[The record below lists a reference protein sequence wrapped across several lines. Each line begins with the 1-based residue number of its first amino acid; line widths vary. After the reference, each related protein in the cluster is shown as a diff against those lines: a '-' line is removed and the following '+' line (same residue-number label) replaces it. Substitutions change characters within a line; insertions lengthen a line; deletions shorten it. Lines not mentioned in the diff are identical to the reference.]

1 MLIIFIAPAFIVLFV
16 FIIYPVFETIR
27 LSFYDKIGREFL
39 GWSNY
44 AWAIKDPDFRRSILN
59 NFGWL
64 LIVPTLS
71 TFFGL
76 VIANLADRIW
86 WGTIAKSII
95 FMPMAISFVGAGVI
109 WKFIYD
115 YRGPEQE
122 QIGLLNAIVVAFGFE
137 PQAWLTIPIWNNL
150 FLMAIMIWIQ
160 TGLALVI
167 FSAALRSIPS
177 ETLDAARIDGASEL
191 KIFWSIII
199 PYLQQTILV
208 IWTIITILVLK
219 VFDIIY
225 AMTNGQWQTEVLAN
239 LMYDWMFRGGGDSG
253 RGSVLAFCIMI
264 GVIPILGM
272 ELISAQKRAEN
283 MIKKLSISSIFAQ
296 LLLLIFVFVWIA
308 PTFGLFISSLR
319 DKDVL
324 AISGWWTS
332 FTTTDVNEIYR
343 TKGMEAQIE
352 EDGYFI
358 IKDKVFEEGSGKIIS
373 RFGITSKNIDEF
385 EVGEIAVFKDGS
397 EISID
402 EDRKLLLEIKRKIY

>member
-1 MLIIFIAPAFIVLFV
+1 MTIFSLALTVLIGILSFVLFFHVSNFLLDYFGKRSLKIFKLENSLRVVIFIAPAFIVLFV

-115 YRGPEQE
+115 YRGPGDE
-122 QIGLLNAIVVAFGFE
+122 QIGLLNAIVVALGFE

-264 GVIPILGM
+264 GVIPILGWN
-272 ELISAQKRAEN
+272 L
-283 MIKKLSISSIFAQ
+283 
-296 LLLLIFVFVWIA
+296 
-308 PTFGLFISSLR
+308 
-319 DKDVL
+319 
-324 AISGWWTS
+324 
-332 FTTTDVNEIYR
+332 
-343 TKGMEAQIE
+343 
-352 EDGYFI
+352 
-358 IKDKVFEEGSGKIIS
+358 
-373 RFGITSKNIDEF
+373 
-385 EVGEIAVFKDGS
+385 
-397 EISID
+397 
-402 EDRKLLLEIKRKIY
+402 

>member
-1 MLIIFIAPAFIVLFV
+1 MSMFSLALTVLIGILFFVMFFHLSNFLLDFYQIKKSKTLTYENSIRAVIFIAPAFIVLFV
-16 FIIYPVFETIR
+16 FIIFPVFETIR
-27 LSFYDKIGREFL
+27 LSFFDKRGEVFVGIYNF
-39 GWSNY
+39 

-76 VIANLADRIW
+76 VIANLADRVW

-115 YRGPEQE
+115 YRGPGDE
-122 QIGLLNAIVVAFGFE
+122 QIGLLNAITVALGFE
-137 PQAWLTIPIWNNL
+137 PQAWLTIPLWNNL
-150 FLMAIMIWIQ
+150 FLMAIMVWIQ

-167 FSAALRSIPS
+167 FSAALRSIPN

-225 AMTNGQWQTEVLAN
+225 AMTTGQWQTEVLAN

-253 RGSVLAFCIMI
+253 RGSVLAICIMI
-264 GVIPILGM
+264 GVIPILGWNLYQHRK
-272 ELISAQKRAEN
+272 EQK
-283 MIKKLSISSIFAQ
+283 L
-296 LLLLIFVFVWIA
+296 
-308 PTFGLFISSLR
+308 
-319 DKDVL
+319 
-324 AISGWWTS
+324 
-332 FTTTDVNEIYR
+332 
-343 TKGMEAQIE
+343 
-352 EDGYFI
+352 
-358 IKDKVFEEGSGKIIS
+358 
-373 RFGITSKNIDEF
+373 
-385 EVGEIAVFKDGS
+385 
-397 EISID
+397 
-402 EDRKLLLEIKRKIY
+402 

>member
-1 MLIIFIAPAFIVLFV
+1 MNIFSLALIVLVGILFFVLFFHFSNFILDYFEKKNKKVYALENSIRVIIFIAPAFIVLFI

-27 LSFYDKIGREFL
+27 LSFFDKYGREFV
-39 GWSNY
+39 GWYNY
-44 AWAIKDPDFRRSILN
+44 AWAIKDPDFRRSIFN
-59 NFGWL
+59 NLGWL

-115 YRGPEQE
+115 YRGPGDD
-122 QIGLLNAIVVAFGFE
+122 QIGLLNAITVALGFE
-137 PQAWLTIPIWNNL
+137 PQAWLTISIWNNL

-167 FSAALRSIPS
+167 FSAALRSIPN

-264 GVIPILGM
+264 GVIPILAWN
-272 ELISAQKRAEN
+272 LYQHRKDQ
-283 MIKKLSISSIFAQ
+283 Q
-296 LLLLIFVFVWIA
+296 L
-308 PTFGLFISSLR
+308 
-319 DKDVL
+319 
-324 AISGWWTS
+324 
-332 FTTTDVNEIYR
+332 
-343 TKGMEAQIE
+343 
-352 EDGYFI
+352 
-358 IKDKVFEEGSGKIIS
+358 
-373 RFGITSKNIDEF
+373 
-385 EVGEIAVFKDGS
+385 
-397 EISID
+397 
-402 EDRKLLLEIKRKIY
+402 

>member
-1 MLIIFIAPAFIVLFV
+1 MTIFSLALTVLIGILVFVLFFHVSNFLLDYFGKRSSKIFKLENSLRVIIFIAPAFIVLFV

-27 LSFYDKIGREFL
+27 LSFYDKIGKEFL

-86 WGTIAKSII
+86 WGTIAKSIV

-115 YRGPEQE
+115 YRGPGQE

-253 RGSVLAFCIMI
+253 RGSVLAICIMI
-264 GVIPILGM
+264 GVIPILGWNLYQHRK
-272 ELISAQKRAEN
+272 EQK
-283 MIKKLSISSIFAQ
+283 I
-296 LLLLIFVFVWIA
+296 
-308 PTFGLFISSLR
+308 
-319 DKDVL
+319 
-324 AISGWWTS
+324 
-332 FTTTDVNEIYR
+332 
-343 TKGMEAQIE
+343 
-352 EDGYFI
+352 
-358 IKDKVFEEGSGKIIS
+358 
-373 RFGITSKNIDEF
+373 
-385 EVGEIAVFKDGS
+385 
-397 EISID
+397 
-402 EDRKLLLEIKRKIY
+402 

>member
-1 MLIIFIAPAFIVLFV
+1 MNIISLISTVLAGIFFFIIYFRLFNFILDYIIKYKIISHRYENSIRSIIFIAPAFFVLFT
-16 FIIYPVFETIR
+16 FILFPVFETIR
-27 LSFYDKIGREFL
+27 LSFYDKFGREFIGL
-39 GWSNY
+39 DNY
-44 AWAIKDPDFRRSILN
+44 LWAIKDTEFRRSILN
-59 NFGWL
+59 NLGWL

-76 VIANLADRIW
+76 VIANLTDRIW

-115 YRGPEQE
+115 YRGVDDQ
-122 QIGLLNAIVVAFGFE
+122 QIGLLNAIVVSFGLE

-167 FSAALRSIPS
+167 FSAALRGIPK
-177 ETLDAARIDGASEL
+177 ETLEAARIDGASEFR
-191 KIFWSIII
+191 IFWSIII
-199 PYLQQTILV
+199 PFLEQTILV

-264 GVIPILGM
+264 GVIPILAWN
-272 ELISAQKRAEN
+272 LYRH
-283 MIKKLSISSIFAQ
+283 
-296 LLLLIFVFVWIA
+296 
-308 PTFGLFISSLR
+308 R
-319 DKDVL
+319 
-324 AISGWWTS
+324 
-332 FTTTDVNEIYR
+332 NEQS
-343 TKGMEAQIE
+343 T
-352 EDGYFI
+352 
-358 IKDKVFEEGSGKIIS
+358 
-373 RFGITSKNIDEF
+373 
-385 EVGEIAVFKDGS
+385 
-397 EISID
+397 
-402 EDRKLLLEIKRKIY
+402 

>member
-1 MLIIFIAPAFIVLFV
+1 MSMFSLALTVLIGILVFVMFFHLSNFLLDYYQIKKSKTLTYENSIRAIIFIAPAFIVLFV
-16 FIIYPVFETIR
+16 FIIFPVFETIR
-27 LSFYDKIGREFL
+27 LSFFDKRGEGFVGIY
-39 GWSNY
+39 NY

-76 VIANLADRIW
+76 VIANLADRVW

-115 YRGPEQE
+115 YRGPGDE
-122 QIGLLNAIVVAFGFE
+122 QIGLLNAITVALGFE
-137 PQAWLTIPIWNNL
+137 PQAWLTIPLWNNL
-150 FLMAIMIWIQ
+150 FLMAIMVWIQ

-167 FSAALRSIPS
+167 FSAALRSIPN

-253 RGSVLAFCIMI
+253 RGSVLAICIMI
-264 GVIPILGM
+264 GVIPILGWNLYQHRK
-272 ELISAQKRAEN
+272 EQK
-283 MIKKLSISSIFAQ
+283 L
-296 LLLLIFVFVWIA
+296 
-308 PTFGLFISSLR
+308 
-319 DKDVL
+319 
-324 AISGWWTS
+324 
-332 FTTTDVNEIYR
+332 
-343 TKGMEAQIE
+343 
-352 EDGYFI
+352 
-358 IKDKVFEEGSGKIIS
+358 
-373 RFGITSKNIDEF
+373 
-385 EVGEIAVFKDGS
+385 
-397 EISID
+397 
-402 EDRKLLLEIKRKIY
+402 

>member
-1 MLIIFIAPAFIVLFV
+1 MSMFSLALTVLIGILVFVMFFHLSNFLLDFYQIKKSKTLTYENSIRAIIFIAPAFIVLFV
-16 FIIYPVFETIR
+16 FIIFPVFETIR
-27 LSFYDKIGREFL
+27 LSFFDKRGEVFVGIYNF
-39 GWSNY
+39 

-76 VIANLADRIW
+76 VIANLADRVW

-115 YRGPEQE
+115 YRGPGDE
-122 QIGLLNAIVVAFGFE
+122 QIGLLNAITVALGFE
-137 PQAWLTIPIWNNL
+137 PQAWLTIPLWNNL
-150 FLMAIMIWIQ
+150 FLMAIMVWIQ

-167 FSAALRSIPS
+167 FSAALRSIPN

-253 RGSVLAFCIMI
+253 RGSVLAICIMI
-264 GVIPILGM
+264 GVIPILGWNLYQHRK
-272 ELISAQKRAEN
+272 EQK
-283 MIKKLSISSIFAQ
+283 L
-296 LLLLIFVFVWIA
+296 
-308 PTFGLFISSLR
+308 
-319 DKDVL
+319 
-324 AISGWWTS
+324 
-332 FTTTDVNEIYR
+332 
-343 TKGMEAQIE
+343 
-352 EDGYFI
+352 
-358 IKDKVFEEGSGKIIS
+358 
-373 RFGITSKNIDEF
+373 
-385 EVGEIAVFKDGS
+385 
-397 EISID
+397 
-402 EDRKLLLEIKRKIY
+402 

>member
-1 MLIIFIAPAFIVLFV
+1 MNIISLISTVLAGIFFFIIYFRLFNFILDYIIKYKIISHRYENSIRSIIFIAPAFLVLFT
-16 FIIYPVFETIR
+16 FILFPVFETIR
-27 LSFYDKIGREFL
+27 LSFYDKFGREFI
-39 GWSNY
+39 GFDNY
-44 AWAIKDPDFRRSILN
+44 LWAINDTEFRRSILN
-59 NFGWL
+59 NLGWL

-76 VIANLADRIW
+76 VIANLTDRIW

-115 YRGPEQE
+115 YRGVDDQ
-122 QIGLLNAIVVAFGFE
+122 QIGLLNAIVVSFGLE

-167 FSAALRSIPS
+167 FSAALRGIPK
-177 ETLDAARIDGASEL
+177 ETLEAARIDGASEFR
-191 KIFWSIII
+191 IFWSIII
-199 PYLQQTILV
+199 PFLEQTILV

-264 GVIPILGM
+264 GVIPILAWN
-272 ELISAQKRAEN
+272 LYRH
-283 MIKKLSISSIFAQ
+283 
-296 LLLLIFVFVWIA
+296 
-308 PTFGLFISSLR
+308 R
-319 DKDVL
+319 
-324 AISGWWTS
+324 
-332 FTTTDVNEIYR
+332 NEQS
-343 TKGMEAQIE
+343 T
-352 EDGYFI
+352 
-358 IKDKVFEEGSGKIIS
+358 
-373 RFGITSKNIDEF
+373 
-385 EVGEIAVFKDGS
+385 
-397 EISID
+397 
-402 EDRKLLLEIKRKIY
+402 